1 MDTPNTPPRPR
12 DPGAVVAHLEALTAQ
27 VTWLVERQKKQEELL
42 SEMTPILRA
51 VMDTATERLDTLE
64 KRGYFVFGREL
75 VRVGE
80 RVVEGFSPEEVR
92 QLGDAIV
99 RILQTVKELTQPEVL
114 AIAGEASRV
123 LQNAHTTEPL
133 GLVGMVKA
141 SRDDSVQRGMAVMLE
156 LMRHVGRASQAVEA
170 QQRATPAAQ
179 RRSRLAEVTGSRRKT
194 EGTPTQGTPIPA
206 PGAPPVPAHGASS
219 GPAHGASAGAAHG
232 ALPVPPHG
240 APPGSAPGCAVPSS
254 KPAVTAA
261 IIDGV
266 AFTADGHLVDPEVW
280 TEAMAVQLAAS
291 QGIELLDAHWA
302 VLRFARADFLETR
315 MTPNIRRITQ
325 GTGLSTRDLYALF
338 PKAPARTVARVAG
351 IPKPAGCI

>member
-1 MDTPNTPPRPR
+1 
-12 DPGAVVAHLEALTAQ
+12 
-27 VTWLVERQKKQEELL
+27 
-42 SEMTPILRA
+42 
-51 VMDTATERLDTLE
+51 
-64 KRGYFVFGREL
+64 
-75 VRVGE
+75 
-80 RVVEGFSPEEVR
+80 
-92 QLGDAIV
+92 
-99 RILQTVKELTQPEVL
+99 
-114 AIAGEASRV
+114 V

-179 RRSRLAEVTGSRRKT
+179 RRSRLAEVTGSRRRT
-194 EGTPTQGTPIPA
+194 EGTPTQGAPAPGASPVPAHSASPVPA
-206 PGAPPVPAHGASS
+206 PGAPPGSAHGASP
-219 GPAHGASAGAAHG
+219 GP
-232 ALPVPPHG
+232 
-240 APPGSAPGCAVPSS
+240 APGCVVPSS

-261 IIDGV
+261 VIDGV

-315 MTPNIRRITQ
+315 VTPNIRRITQ

>member
-179 RRSRLAEVTGSRRKT
+179 RRSRLAEVTGSRRRT
-194 EGTPTQGTPIPA
+194 EGTPVQGAPA
-206 PGAPPVPAHGASS
+206 PGASP
-219 GPAHGASAGAAHG
+219 GP
-232 ALPVPPHG
+232 
-240 APPGSAPGCAVPSS
+240 APGCAVPSS

-261 IIDGV
+261 VIDGV

-315 MTPNIRRITQ
+315 VTPNIRRITQ

>member
-1 MDTPNTPPRPR
+1 
-12 DPGAVVAHLEALTAQ
+12 
-27 VTWLVERQKKQEELL
+27 
-42 SEMTPILRA
+42 
-51 VMDTATERLDTLE
+51 
-64 KRGYFVFGREL
+64 
-75 VRVGE
+75 
-80 RVVEGFSPEEVR
+80 
-92 QLGDAIV
+92 
-99 RILQTVKELTQPEVL
+99 
-114 AIAGEASRV
+114 
-123 LQNAHTTEPL
+123 
-133 GLVGMVKA
+133 MVKA

-179 RRSRLAEVTGSRRKT
+179 RRSRLAEVTGSRRRT
-194 EGTPTQGTPIPA
+194 EGTPAQGAPAPGASPVPAHSASPVPA
-206 PGAPPVPAHGASS
+206 PGAPPGSARGASP
-219 GPAHGASAGAAHG
+219 GPAPGASAG
-232 ALPVPPHG
+232 PT
-240 APPGSAPGCAVPSS
+240 PGCAVPSS

-291 QGIELLDAHWA
+291 QGVDLLDAHWA

-315 MTPNIRRITQ
+315 VTPNIRRITQ